1 MNLVLYG
8 LLVLLH
14 LKLLHALELL
24 HLLLVGHLLLR
35 KIFTMGSCPPESVL
49 SLLDPSKQL
58 AILSMVFKTEPL
70 SQFDE
75 FLLLVDE
82 LDLED
87 LDLLVTTGVLAGV
100 VLTIGRVL
108 VGGAIGAGRT
118 AGLGRTGERTQVSS
132 LMMSLSLWVKERV
145 LAP

>member
-1 MNLVLYG
+1 
-8 LLVLLH
+8 
-14 LKLLHALELL
+14 
-24 HLLLVGHLLLR
+24 
-35 KIFTMGSCPPESVL
+35 
-49 SLLDPSKQL
+49 
-58 AILSMVFKTEPL
+58 MVFNTEPL

-87 LDLLVTTGVLAGV
+87 LDFLVTTGVLAGV

-108 VGGAIGAGRT
+108 VGGTIGAGRT
-118 AGLGRTGERTQVSS
+118 AGLGRTGERTRVSS